1 MLPVQTPPHEY
12 RTLEEIR
19 QRKEELAEELQ
30 KDNTKFSTM
39 WNQVFVSKE
48 ETSRGEYIASLVSK
62 GFVAFDLFLTARKLL
77 NTYGFLFGLKKSK
90 NKKKRK

>member
-1 MLPVQTPPHEY
+1 MLPVQKPTHEY

-62 GFVAFDLFLTARKLL
+62 GFIAFDLFLTTRKLL

-90 NKKKRK
+90 KKKHK

>member
-1 MLPVQTPPHEY
+1 MLPVQKPTHTY

-19 QRKEELAEELQ
+19 QRKDELADELQ
-30 KDNTKFSTM
+30 KDNTKFSTL
-39 WNQVFVSKE
+39 WNQVFVSKD

-62 GFVAFDLFLTARKLL
+62 GFVAFDLFLTVRKLM

-90 NKKKRK
+90 KKRK

>member
-1 MLPVQTPPHEY
+1 MLPVQKHTHTY

-19 QRKEELAEELQ
+19 QRKDELADELQ
-30 KDNTKFSTM
+30 KDNTKFSTLC
-39 WNQVFVSKE
+39 NQVFVRKE
-48 ETSRGEYIASLVSK
+48 ESTRGEYIASLVSK

-90 NKKKRK
+90 KKKHK

>member
-1 MLPVQTPPHEY
+1 MLPVQKPSHTY

-19 QRKEELAEELQ
+19 QRKDELTDELQ
-30 KDNTKFSTM
+30 KDNVKFSTL
-39 WNQVFVSKE
+39 WNQVFVSKD

-62 GFVAFDLFLTARKLL
+62 GFVAFDLFLTVRKLM

-90 NKKKRK
+90 KKRK